1 MTLWKNSCKIGC
13 VALMFIAFHMQW
25 TVAQDAAPDFDYSRS
40 RIEQKPIIDRTVESE
55 PAPTLITEPLP
66 PTNDATVTLPA
77 KVTGLL
83 DNVFFFGGPSAFANK
98 GDDDNPNNFG
108 LNGGFN
114 LSLPTGLDELRY
126 QIGFSNGVYDW
137 MGRESSPNNGGRASS
152 AEMANYFTA
161 GVYQRSDVFNDE
173 PWSYGVVF
181 DHFMGENWG
190 EEDSYINLTQIR
202 YQIGYALSGNDE
214 IGFWG
219 TQNLDK
225 DFFAVNGVDIA
236 RVQAQRQA
244 NLYYSRMWWNGAVS
258 TVYAGL
264 TDDPGDWIVGTRMIN
279 PISDRFATYANF
291 HYVRPS
297 TSVGDGGINQY
308 SEAAYTLGFGCMI
321 NFGGKLRSSSISGRR
336 GMPYMPVAD
345 QGLFGLNIP
354 TGNL

>member
-1 MTLWKNSCKIGC
+1 MTLWKNSYKIGC
-13 VALMFIAFHMQW
+13 VALMFIACHMQL

-114 LSLPTGLDELRY
+114 LSLPTGLDDLRY
-126 QIGFSNGVYDW
+126 QFGFSNGVYDW
-137 MGRESSPNNGGRASS
+137 MGRESSPSNGGRASS